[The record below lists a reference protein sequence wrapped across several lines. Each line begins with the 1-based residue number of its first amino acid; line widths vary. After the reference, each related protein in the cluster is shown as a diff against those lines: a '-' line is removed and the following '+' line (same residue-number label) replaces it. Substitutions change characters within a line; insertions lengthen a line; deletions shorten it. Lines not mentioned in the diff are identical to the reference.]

1 MRLQRHLHLCR
12 TQPKDLEQIP
22 VTTFEILEHFS
33 QLPGGSLGL
42 EPKNPVD
49 DMIGTD
55 FIGWIEVSGLS
66 RRLEGPDDDPGG
78 SGWKNKVLRFK
89 MRG

>member
-1 MRLQRHLHLCR
+1 MRLQRHFHLCR
-12 TQPKDLEQIP
+12 ARREDLKQIP
-22 VTTFEILEHFS
+22 VTTFEILEHLG

-42 EPKNPVD
+42 EPENPVD

-66 RRLEGPDDDPGG
+66 RRLERPDNDPG
-78 SGWKNKVLRFK
+78 RI
-89 MRG
+89 RAEE